1 MELRTVN
8 AVGLMSGT
16 SLDGLDICF
25 VQFSHKAVSK
35 ESDPRNYMPWTFQIL
50 GAQTY
55 SHSSAQKEELKK
67 AHLLADV
74 EREVLDRRYA
84 EWVVEKLREFSQD
97 HPIQTAEVVGFHGP
111 TLFHDVENKISIQ
124 LGDASL
130 IAREMNCPVVAD
142 FRSADLL
149 AGGRGAPL
157 VPMGDALL
165 FNSFDARVNL
175 GGFANFSINHNG
187 ATIASDSSICNFA
200 LDRLAQRMGHPYD
213 RNGQFSAQGT
223 VDKML
228 LRQLERSMDPFTSGV
243 ALSREWAEAVLL
255 PLAYEAELP
264 SALTTLC
271 EHVALQLRR
280 RLKSAQKVL
289 LSGGGAHNDHLVGR
303 IRHHLPGSVHIPDT
317 QTIEMKEALIFALLA
332 YLKKA
337 GLHNVLKGTTG
348 TGFDHTTG
356 ALFLPS

>member
-1 MELRTVN
+1 MEQRTVN

-35 ESDPRNYMPWTFQIL
+35 EPDPRKYLPWTFQIL
-50 GAQTY
+50 AAHTY
-55 SHSSAQKEELKK
+55 PHSSTQKEELRK

-74 EREVLDRRYA
+74 EREVLDGRYA
-84 EWVVEKLREFSQD
+84 EWVVEKLREFAQEY
-97 HPIQTAEVVGFHGP
+97 PIQTAEVFGFHGP

-175 GGFANFSINHNG
+175 GGFANFSMDHNG
-187 ATIASDSSICNFA
+187 ATTASDSSICNFA

-213 RNGQFSAQGT
+213 RNGQLSAQGT
-223 VDKML
+223 VDKAL
-228 LRQLERSMDPFTSGV
+228 LKKLEGSMDPFTSGV
-243 ALSREWAEAVLL
+243 ALSREWAEAVLF
-255 PLAYEAELP
+255 PLVYEAELP

-271 EHVALQLRR
+271 EHVALQLKR

-303 IRHHLPGSVHIPDT
+303 IRQHLPGSVHIPDT

-337 GLHNVLKGTTG
+337 GSYNVLKGTTG